1 MHISCTYSGSVQDL
15 KYCYRHFQYFIPDN
29 GPCNEIEGGGTSY
42 ESREPKTSIWGE
54 NMDSKPQNQIQAV

>member
-1 MHISCTYSGSVQDL
+1 MVHAMRLRG
-15 KYCYRHFQYFIPDN
+15 
-29 GPCNEIEGGGTSY
+29 GGGTSY

>member
-1 MHISCTYSGSVQDL
+1 MRL
-15 KYCYRHFQYFIPDN
+15 R
-29 GPCNEIEGGGTSY
+29 GGGTSY